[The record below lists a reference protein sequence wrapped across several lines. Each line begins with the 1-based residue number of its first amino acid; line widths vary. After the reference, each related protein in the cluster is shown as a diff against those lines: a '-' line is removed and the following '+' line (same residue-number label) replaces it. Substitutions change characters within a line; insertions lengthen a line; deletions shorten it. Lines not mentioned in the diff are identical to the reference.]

1 MKRLIFILLGVM
13 FTMPSLAQLQ
23 RQKTFE
29 HNPIFNDKY
38 VIDTIYYADDVVYEH
53 IISRSAKNGKPSRLS
68 IDNLS
73 NVMMSNDITL
83 RDGSPLPRLLE
94 TYSHGEVYMA
104 GLKRALSETFCNYKT
119 QNEQMGVAK
128 DYMWIYLIFSS
139 ETGKALEV
147 SFSTSASET
156 VLSLPITLWA
166 TLEQKIKDYVYTD
179 LSDAEESRQ
188 LSWLFTAI
196 MARFSIEII
205 GLKANDRISIPAT
218 NYGENLINP

>member
-23 RQKTFE
+23 RQKTFKHSAE
-29 HNPIFNDKY
+29 LSGYYD
-38 VIDTIYYADDVVYEH
+38 IDTVENDGMLFEH
-53 IISRSAKNGKPSRLS
+53 IISMRYKDRLPKSQS

-139 ETGKALEV
+139 ETGTVLEV

-166 TLEQKIKDYVYTD
+166 TLEQKIKEYVYTD
-179 LSDAEESRQ
+179 LSEAEEAHQ

-196 MARFSIEII
+196 LVQFPVEIV
-205 GLKANDRISIPAT
+205 GLKANDRISIPAVSL
-218 NYGENLINP
+218 GENLINP